1 MKIREATVNDI
12 QNIIEVVQSSYKS
25 SYRGYLPDEYLDGL
39 CITEDI
45 FQKWLGYIQK
55 NECYIFETQNQIVAF
70 MMLESNKETKIC
82 EICILYVN
90 PDYQKQGI
98 GSSILDYIFDIKR
111 KQSYKKCKLWTMKEG
126 PAILFYKK
134 NGFITTDL
142 EKPWKFGIPIIKMIK
157 ELNIL

>member
-1 MKIREATVNDI
+1 MQIRRAVTSDALPVIETV
-12 QNIIEVVQSSYKS
+12 QASYKF
-25 SYRGYLPDEYLDGL
+25 SYRGYLPDKYLDEL
-39 CITEDI
+39 SINEELLT
-45 FQKWLGYIQK
+45 KWRNYIQN
-55 NECYIFETQNQIVAF
+55 NECYVSEKSEQIVAF
-70 MMLESNKETKIC
+70 MMTDSDKETKIF

-157 ELNIL
+157 EL